1 MKTFFLSFPRLS
13 VSLTVSHEIVADIES
28 TFSHSISPAREL
40 PSRHKYEIKATSHGF
55 VCLKDNQLV
64 GKFGSSLETLCIL
77 EEDIEVS
84 LTRHMGDW
92 VAFHAGAV
100 AAGDFAC
107 VVVGDPDTG
116 KTTTTF
122 NLIEMGH
129 MFLCEGVC
137 PVDPETLLVY
147 PYPQVLSMSR
157 AYAEKYLLL
166 NRVKKGEITL
176 FDSDLARYRPFQAA
190 KVPLPLKTILLPAY
204 DPSST
209 PGVEDLS
216 PGHVLT
222 DLLSYCFPP
231 NTDDEY
237 LFDSVI
243 RICEESELFRIHA
256 NNLQSMRQLL
266 KELFDLD

>member
-100 AAGDFAC
+100 AAPAGGRSLRKPSRDDNSNIAMPW
-107 VVVGDPDTG
+107 GSRRRADISQPRQANRPG
-116 KTTTTF
+116 R
-122 NLIEMGH
+122 NLAM
-129 MFLCEGVC
+129 
-137 PVDPETLLVY
+137 
-147 PYPQVLSMSR
+147 
-157 AYAEKYLLL
+157 
-166 NRVKKGEITL
+166 
-176 FDSDLARYRPFQAA
+176 
-190 KVPLPLKTILLPAY
+190 
-204 DPSST
+204 ST
-209 PGVEDLS
+209 P
-216 PGHVLT
+216 
-222 DLLSYCFPP
+222 
-231 NTDDEY
+231 
-237 LFDSVI
+237 
-243 RICEESELFRIHA
+243 
-256 NNLQSMRQLL
+256 
-266 KELFDLD
+266 